1 MNNRAT
7 PKTIGLL
14 LLYVPLFT
22 ILYLSLFYFG
32 FIKELPSVDGLMSF
46 DVNYYAF
53 IKDFGYQLKEGSGV
67 NTGFFPLF
75 AYLWRLSHLDVIGM
89 SIFNTILFFISLFML
104 IKEFKIENKIIILFL
119 CSPFTFF
126 FFLPLSES
134 LFFFCCT
141 LFLIG
146 LNRNNSYYVFFG
158 LLLAS
163 VTRASFFFFIP
174 AFIGSIWMINQKK
187 DLWAKTNYR
196 ELLGQHIAPCI
207 LGLLIVILIQYLQT
221 ENSFTYFKIQTNTFG
236 RKFAWPMFPLA
247 YSSSHRVNAVSISSL
262 WIGMLASFMSVY
274 YLGRWIFRN
283 TVFEKDRI
291 YLFSLIFLSMAT
303 ISIVFMNP
311 TWNWYS
317 TGDHK
322 STYINGINR
331 YIFCNAFYLFFIM
344 LLHRHI
350 KITKMII
357 AGILGIFIFVLF
369 INAPALHD
377 YTCTHCIPANW
388 VKLSWPIFF
397 AAYLFSKKSW
407 LLIPLSITGM
417 IMQCYMLSYFLVDLQ
432 VD

>member
-134 LFFFCCT
+134 
-141 LFLIG
+141 
-146 LNRNNSYYVFFG
+146 
-158 LLLAS
+158 
-163 VTRASFFFFIP
+163 
-174 AFIGSIWMINQKK
+174 
-187 DLWAKTNYR
+187 
-196 ELLGQHIAPCI
+196 LLGQHIAPCI

-344 LLHRHI
+344 LLHLKQNFTLI
-350 KITKMII
+350 P
-357 AGILGIFIFVLF
+357 FVLHVAK
-369 INAPALHD
+369 N
-377 YTCTHCIPANW
+377 
-388 VKLSWPIFF
+388 
-397 AAYLFSKKSW
+397 
-407 LLIPLSITGM
+407 
-417 IMQCYMLSYFLVDLQ
+417 
-432 VD
+432 